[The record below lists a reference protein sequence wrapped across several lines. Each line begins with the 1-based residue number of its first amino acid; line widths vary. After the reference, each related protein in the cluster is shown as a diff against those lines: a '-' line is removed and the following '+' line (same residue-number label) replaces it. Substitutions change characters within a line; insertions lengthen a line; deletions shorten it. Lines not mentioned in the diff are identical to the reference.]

1 MKDLRE
7 LVKNQEEDLLFWAIQ
22 NVIED
27 LPIIYT
33 EFGLDYEVV
42 DKLLEN
48 LYNNFKDKDCLEMID
63 SAISLS
69 ETVRLDFIANKI
81 DLTVGRYL
89 FYNLLTEIE
98 IFAKRCISEKAR
110 I

>member
-7 LVKNQEEDLLFWAIQ
+7 LKKNQEEDLLFWAIQ

-33 EFGLDYEVV
+33 EFRLDYEVV

-48 LYNNFKDKDCLEMID
+48 LYSNFKDKNYLEMID

-69 ETVRLDFIANKI
+69 ETVKQDLITNKI
-81 DLTVGRYL
+81 DLTVGKDL
-89 FYNLLTEIE
+89 FVSLLTIIE
-98 IFAKRCISEKAR
+98 ISAKRCK
-110 I
+110 

>member
-7 LVKNQEEDLLFWAIQ
+7 LRKNQEEDLLFWSIQ

-48 LYNNFKDKDCLEMID
+48 LYNNFKDRNYLEMID
-63 SAISLS
+63 CAISLS
-69 ETVRLDFIANKI
+69 ETVRLDLINNKI
-81 DLTVGRYL
+81 DLTVGKDL
-89 FYNLLTEIE
+89 LDSLLTIIE
-98 IFAKRCISEKAR
+98 ISAKRCK
-110 I
+110 

>member
-7 LVKNQEEDLLFWAIQ
+7 LAKNQEEDLLFWAMQ

-48 LYNNFKDKDCLEMID
+48 LYNNFKDKDYLKMID
-63 SAISLS
+63 SAINLS
-69 ETVRLDFIANKI
+69 KTVKQDLITNKI
-81 DLTVGRYL
+81 DLTVGKDL
-89 FYNLLTEIE
+89 LDSLLTIIE
-98 IFAKRCISEKAR
+98 IFAKRCINK
-110 I
+110 

>member
-7 LVKNQEEDLLFWAIQ
+7 LAKNQEEDLLFWAIQ

-42 DKLLEN
+42 DNLLEN
-48 LYNNFKDKDCLEMID
+48 LYNNFKDKDYLEMVN

-69 ETVRLDFIANKI
+69 KTVRLDLINNKI
-81 DLTVGRYL
+81 DLTVGKDL
-89 FYNLLTEIE
+89 FVSLLTTIE
-98 IFAKRCISEKAR
+98 IFAKRYINK
-110 I
+110 